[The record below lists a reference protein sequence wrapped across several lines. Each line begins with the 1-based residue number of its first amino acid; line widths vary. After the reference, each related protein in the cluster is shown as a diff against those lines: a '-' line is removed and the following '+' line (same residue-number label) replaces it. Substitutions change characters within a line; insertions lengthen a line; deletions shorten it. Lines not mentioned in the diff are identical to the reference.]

1 MKTLYVTDLDGTL
14 LTSEKRISEYSKQA
28 INQLIEEGMEFAF
41 ATARSLSTASKLVED
56 IHFKTPIVAYNGV
69 HVFDPQTG
77 ARIASEGFSP
87 EEIRD
92 VKQIMEKHNLMPFV
106 YSFVDGKEYV
116 SWVNGTE
123 TKGSTAYIADRKDDK
138 RMRPLDTY
146 ENLYEGEVFYFSCI
160 GPRACYEAAYEEFA
174 QDDRFSCM
182 MQAEPYNKEV
192 YWLEVLPRKASKANA
207 ILKLKEILG
216 CDRIV
221 SFGDGINDIPMFRIS
236 DECYAME
243 NAVAQLKEIATG
255 VIGNNN
261 EDGVAKWLLDNV
273 R

>member
-14 LTSEKRISEYSKQA
+14 LTSEKKISEYTKQT
-28 INQLIEEGMEFAF
+28 INKLIEEGMCFAY
-41 ATARSLSTASKLVED
+41 ATARSLSTASKVVD
-56 IHFKTPIVAYNGV
+56 GIHFKTPIVAYNGV
-69 HVFDPQTG
+69 NIFDPQTG
-77 ARIASEGFSP
+77 ERIASQGFSP
-87 EEIRD
+87 EETMWIKG
-92 VKQIMEKHNLMPFV
+92 VMERYHLNPFV

-116 SWVNGTE
+116 SWVKGTE
-123 TKGSTAYIADRKDDK
+123 TKGSSVYIADRKEDK
-138 RMRPLDTY
+138 RMHPL
-146 ENLYEGEVFYFSCI
+146 ESEEHLYEGEVFYFSCI
-160 GPRACYEAAYEEFA
+160 GPKEYYEEAYQEFLK
-174 QDDRFSCM
+174 DDRFTCM
-182 MQAEPYNKEV
+182 LQAEPYDKDV
-192 YWLEVLPRKASKANA
+192 YWLEVLPRKATKANA

-243 NAVAQLKEIATG
+243 NAVEQIKEIATG

-261 EDGVAKWLLDNV
+261 EDGVAKWLINNV